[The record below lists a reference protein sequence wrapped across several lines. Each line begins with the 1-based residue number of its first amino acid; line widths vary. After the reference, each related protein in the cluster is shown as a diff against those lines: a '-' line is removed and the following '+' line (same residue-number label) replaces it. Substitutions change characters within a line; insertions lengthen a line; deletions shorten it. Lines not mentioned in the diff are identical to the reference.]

1 MNLYLIIPKITHYFP
16 DFWLTF
22 AWSTLA
28 LPTDAGQ
35 ALLVDEGA
43 VVEQVAAVVL
53 LVVGEPLTAVEK

>member
-1 MNLYLIIPKITHYFP
+1 MNLYLIFPKIAHFP

-22 AWSTLA
+22 AWSALA